1 MYTKYDDLEKISSD
15 VLRLG
20 GLLLKH
26 QVKLGNFGYDE
37 TDKSRQS
44 YHKEYRYK
52 SNQYSDKS
60 TLISLKLS
68 FSSFLTLEI
77 SRNNQANIFL
87 NNGNIPRFVRVLKEF
102 LSLYYD
108 TENPIFVMRNNR
120 LIHSRGSKDIKY
132 SFESVN
138 NLIFF
143 SPYIDTNEEGQDI
156 ESVLITFPDDSI
168 IVTVDVLETF
178 LYHIERFDLYNAG
191 LNMISYLGFPEEE
204 LGTIR
209 CSEVEGTYNKQ
220 VNAFS
225 TIKGKKRNIGDKDEE
240 ELL

>member
-37 TDKSRQS
+37 ADKSRQS

-52 SNQYSDKS
+52 SSQYSDKS

-77 SRNNQANIFL
+77 GRNNQANIFL
-87 NNGNIPRFVRVLKEF
+87 NNGNIP
-102 LSLYYD
+102 
-108 TENPIFVMRNNR
+108 IFVMKNNR

-168 IVTVDVLETF
+168 IVTVDILETF

-191 LNMISYLGFPEEE
+191 LNMISYLGFPEDE

-225 TIKGKKRNIGDKDEE
+225 TVKGKKRNIGDKDEE
-240 ELL
+240 ELI